1 MKKSELKKLM
11 NKCYIFNDYESVCDF
26 VSEVLYRRA
35 KEIEAT
41 EPYATK
47 TIKEYED
54 AAYKVFELID
64 YIEGIMEGED
74 EE

>member
-1 MKKSELKKLM
+1 M
-11 NKCYIFNDYESVCDF
+11 NTYYIFNDYESVCDF

-35 KEIEAT
+35 KEIETT

-54 AAYKVFELID
+54 AAAYKAFELID
-64 YIEGIMEGED
+64 YIDGIMEGND
-74 EE
+74 E